1 MHVSTAVAPAADGV
15 GQAALWRRGLLVL
28 AGALILE
35 RAVGLL
41 ANVLSIGKVC
51 CALCCHRRV
60 SLEEASRGQDRPR
73 RRIRQRLSS
82 PVPGFAVP
90 LGGGDGGASDRI
102 PEAARPSQMGG
113 NFH

>member
-1 MHVSTAVAPAADGV
+1 MHVSTAVAPAADGE

-28 AGALILE
+28 AGALVLE

-60 SLEEASRGQDRPR
+60 SPEEASRGQDRPR
-73 RRIRQRLSS
+73 RRLRRRLSS

-90 LGGGDGGASDRI
+90 LGGGDWGASDRC
-102 PEAARPSQMGG
+102 PEAARPIQMGG
-113 NFH
+113 NCD